1 MAASSWRQI
10 LPCAAA
16 IVPIAVDAVAAA
28 CSYSEVVSAAA
39 DADDDDD
46 GRKRRHR
53 GDVDVD
59 SPLLWLWFLA
69 ACRSVPGGPHGW
81 HTNNLMLIDHAHRII
96 EVGWILLSSCH
107 VHHCLLLLAIGY
119 DIGCN
124 IGVVVSESSNSE
136 GRI

>member
-16 IVPIAVDAVAAA
+16 IVPIAVDAVAA

-39 DADDDDD
+39 DDDDDD
-46 GRKRRHR
+46 GRKRRHH
-53 GDVDVD
+53 GDVD
-59 SPLLWLWFLA
+59 SPLIWLWFLA

-107 VHHCLLLLAIGY
+107 VHNCLLIAIGCS
-119 DIGCN
+119 IG
-124 IGVVVSESSNSE
+124 IGVVVSGLRTPTSDSE

>member
-28 CSYSEVVSAAA
+28 CSYSEVVSAA
-39 DADDDDD
+39 DGDDD
-46 GRKRRHR
+46 GRKRRHH
-53 GDVDVD
+53 GDVD

-107 VHHCLLLLAIGY
+107 VHHCLLLLA
-119 DIGCN
+119 
-124 IGVVVSESSNSE
+124 VRS
-136 GRI
+136 

>member
-39 DADDDDD
+39 AAAADDDD
-46 GRKRRHR
+46 GRKRRHH
-53 GDVDVD
+53 GDVD
-59 SPLLWLWFLA
+59 SPLLLWLWFLA

-107 VHHCLLLLAIGY
+107 VHHCLLLLAVRS
-119 DIGCN
+119 
-124 IGVVVSESSNSE
+124 IGVVVSNSE